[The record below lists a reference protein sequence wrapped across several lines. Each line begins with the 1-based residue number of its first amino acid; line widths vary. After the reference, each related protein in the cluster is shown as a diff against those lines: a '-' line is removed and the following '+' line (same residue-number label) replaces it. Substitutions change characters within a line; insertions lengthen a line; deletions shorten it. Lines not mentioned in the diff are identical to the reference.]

1 VDVVSQH
8 DLKAYQNQVLV
19 YGIAYAGDV
28 ERTGIGYIRKI
39 DVRYVGLLQFIQY
52 S

>member
-1 VDVVSQH
+1 VDAVSQH
-8 DLKAYQNQVLV
+8 DLKAYQKQLLV

-28 ERTGIGYIRKI
+28 ERMATGYIRKI